1 MLGCNLFSRTCTHI
15 LRLYTLHTQEGARG
29 RERDDAELMARSPS
43 YRAALIINEEVRLRG
58 ARIQRAGRERERE
71 RETSMG
77 AIYAIM
83 RLYLFTYAR
92 RDL

>member
-58 ARIQRAGRERERE
+58 ARIQRAGRERE
-71 RETSMG
+71 TSMG

-83 RLYLFTYAR
+83 RLYLFTHAR